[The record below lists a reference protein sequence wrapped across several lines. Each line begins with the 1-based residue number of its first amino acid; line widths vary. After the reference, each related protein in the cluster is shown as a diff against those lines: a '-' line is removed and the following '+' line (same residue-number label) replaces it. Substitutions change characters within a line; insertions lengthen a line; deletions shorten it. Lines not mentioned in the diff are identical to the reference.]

1 MTPPKYLANGG
12 LLRLYR
18 GMVLAAI
25 TGAAWALWGLNT
37 QVSSLAATM
46 VAVNTALANHESRLQ
61 YVERRAWV
69 TPEEE

>member
-1 MTPPKYLANGG
+1 
-12 LLRLYR
+12 
-18 GMVLAAI
+18 MVLAAI
-25 TGAAWALWGLNT
+25 TGAGIALWNVNG
-37 QVSSLAATM
+37 QVVTLAATM